1 MKITISQ
8 KDLSDILSL
17 VNYAVPNK
25 PYHPILNNV
34 LLIADKDNQKI
45 AIAAFDLSLG
55 IRVECK
61 CKIENDGMI
70 ALPAKL
76 LAQLVSNLP
85 KQDINLEIVDNTAI
99 LTHSSGKCR
108 IQTVNP
114 QEFPSLPQAGGKT
127 ITLSAVKLLQALEA
141 TLFAAS
147 HDETKLVLA
156 GVHFKFARNYWEAAA
171 TDGHRLAVASGT
183 IELSEESNGNAKDEF
198 ESDTVKVTIPYQTL
212 TELQKIL
219 ASVGEDCE
227 CTISI
232 DNGIAVFDLANIQ
245 ITSRLLSGEYPQ
257 YASFIPQQFQHQ
269 FTIDRKVFDNAL
281 KRVGIVADQKDKI
294 VAINFD
300 YTNQQATLSTESQ
313 DVGGAVESVL
323 IKAESNFQHNLLI
336 GFNIKYITDALK
348 FIPTDEVLL
357 QANRP
362 TTPVIIIPVG
372 GILNQLILVMPIEL
386 IATKAAII
394 ENSSEINEEPVITE
408 DILPTTEVATA
419 TTEIADEV
427 EIAAKVMEETA
438 IEENVEIITNSS
450 APESTEETTTTS
462 PSPSTPTTKPKGRKK
477 KAEAA

>member
-8 KDLSDILSL
+8 KDLNDTLSL

-34 LLIADKDNQKI
+34 LLIADKDNQRI

-85 KQDINLEIVDNTAI
+85 KHDINLEIVDNTAI

-114 QEFPSLPQAGGKT
+114 QEFPSLPQAEGKT

-147 HDETKLVLA
+147 HEETRLVLA
-156 GVHFKFARNYWEAAA
+156 GVHFKFAINYWEAAA

-183 IELSEESNGNAKDEF
+183 IELSEESNGDAKDEF
-198 ESDTVKVTIPYQTL
+198 ESNAVKVTIPYQTL

-232 DNGIAVFDLANIQ
+232 DNGIAVFDLADIQ
-245 ITSRLLSGEYPQ
+245 VTSRLLSGEYPQ

-269 FTIDRKVFDNAL
+269 FTIDRKVLDNAL
-281 KRVGIVADQKDKI
+281 KRVGIVAAQKDKI

-323 IKAESNFQHNLLI
+323 IKSESNFQHNLLI
-336 GFNIKYITDALK
+336 GFNIKYVTDALK
-348 FIPTDEVLL
+348 FIPTDEVLI

-362 TTPVIIIPVG
+362 TTPVIITPVG

-386 IATKAAII
+386 IGTEAAIT
-394 ENSSEINEEPVITE
+394 ENSSEINEEAV
-408 DILPTTEVATA
+408 TTEVATSEL
-419 TTEIADEV
+419 TTEVEV
-427 EIAAKVMEETA
+427 AAL
-438 IEENVEIITNSS
+438 EENVEITTNSS

-462 PSPSTPTTKPKGRKK
+462 PSSSTPTTKPKGRKK